1 MEKKISGGLKVK
13 IEYSN
18 RHIHPSKELIEQLY
32 GEGYQLN
39 FFKKLSQAED
49 FAAKETVTIMG
60 PKTSIENVRILG
72 PERNETQI
80 EISKTDAYK
89 LGINAPIRLSGDI
102 NETPGIKVIS
112 ELNEVNLE
120 RGVIIAKRHLHISP
134 SEAKEL
140 NLKDGQVVKLQ
151 FDGERGG
158 ILDQIIVR
166 VGEGFQTRVHLDVDE
181 ANALNINQNDEGELI
196 I

>member
-1 MEKKISGGLKVK
+1 MKVK

-18 RHIHPSKELIEQLY
+18 RHIHPSRELIEQLY

-39 FFKKLSQAED
+39 FLKKLSQNDD
-49 FAAKETVTIMG
+49 FAAQETITIMG
-60 PKTSIENVRILG
+60 PKTSIEHVRILG
-72 PERNETQI
+72 PERERTQV

-89 LGINAPIRLSGDI
+89 LGIDAPLRLSGDA
-102 NETPGIKVIS
+102 EKTPGLKIIN
-112 ELNEVNLE
+112 ELNELNIE
-120 RGVIIAKRHLHISP
+120 SGVIIAKRHLHISP
-134 SEAKEL
+134 ADAEKL

-151 FDGERGG
+151 FEGERAA

-166 VGEGFQTRVHLDVDE
+166 VGEGFQIRVHVDLDE

>member
-1 MEKKISGGLKVK
+1 MKVK

-18 RHIHPSKELIEQLY
+18 RHIHPSRELIEQLY

-39 FFKKLSQAED
+39 FLKKLSQADD

-72 PERNETQI
+72 PERKETQI

-89 LGINAPIRLSGDI
+89 LGIEAPIRLSGDI
-102 NETPGIKVIS
+102 DNTPGIKIIN
-112 ELNEVNLE
+112 ELNEVKIE
-120 RGVIIAKRHLHISP
+120 KGVIIAKRHLHVSP
-134 SEAKEL
+134 DDAKKF
-140 NLKDGQVVKLQ
+140 NLKDGQVVKLK
-151 FDGERGG
+151 FDGERSA

-166 VGEGFQTRVHLDVDE
+166 IGDGFQLRVHLDTDE
-181 ANALNINQNDEGELI
+181 ANALGINQNDEGELI

>member
-1 MEKKISGGLKVK
+1 MTQNISEGLKVK

-18 RHIHPSKELIEQLY
+18 RHIHPSRELIEQLY

-39 FFKKLSQAED
+39 FFKKLSQADD
-49 FAAKETVTIMG
+49 FSAIETVTIMG
-60 PKTSIENVRILG
+60 PKTSIENVRLLG
-72 PERNETQI
+72 PEREKTQI

-89 LGINAPIRLSGDI
+89 LGIDAPIRLSGDAD
-102 NETPGIKVIS
+102 NTPGIKIIN
-112 ELNEVNLE
+112 ELNEVNVE
-120 RGVIIAKRHLHISP
+120 TGVIIAKRHLHISP
-134 SEAKEL
+134 VDAEKH
-140 NLKDGQVVKLQ
+140 NLKHGQIVKLK
-151 FDGERGG
+151 FDGERAG

-166 VGEGFQTRVHLDVDE
+166 IDEGFKMTVHLDLDE

>member
-1 MEKKISGGLKVK
+1 MKVK

-18 RHIHPSKELIEQLY
+18 RHIHPSRELIEQLY

-39 FFKKLSQAED
+39 FFKKLSQADD
-49 FAAKETVTIMG
+49 FAANETVTIMG
-60 PKTSIENVRILG
+60 PKTSIEHVRILG
-72 PERNETQI
+72 PEREKTQI

-89 LGINAPIRLSGDI
+89 IGITAPIRLSGDT
-102 NETPGIKVIS
+102 EKTPGLKIIN
-112 ELNEVNLE
+112 ELNEVNIE
-120 RGVIIAKRHLHISP
+120 SGVIIAKRHLHISP
-134 SEAKEL
+134 TEAKEL

-151 FDGERGG
+151 FNGERAA

-166 VGEGFQTRVHLDVDE
+166 IGDGFNMVVHLDLDE